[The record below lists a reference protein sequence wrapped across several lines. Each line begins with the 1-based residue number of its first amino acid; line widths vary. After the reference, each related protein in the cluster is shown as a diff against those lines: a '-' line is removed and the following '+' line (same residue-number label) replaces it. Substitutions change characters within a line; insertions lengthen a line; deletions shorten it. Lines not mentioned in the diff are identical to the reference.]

1 MHKSIKKTAL
11 ICAGL
16 LICTGAFADS
26 LKLTVQDSVKRALE
40 GNITLKQSQLNL
52 NSLKRTKNLSWG
64 AISPTVTASGS
75 WGKATENELESLGFN
90 IGVNLALT
98 PSLYTSING
107 AVLNYEK
114 GLLDYESAVKSIE
127 LNVRKVYYSLL
138 FEKENIALQNQTVES
153 SKKQYESTQAKYNR
167 GAIPQIDVLSS
178 QVTYQN
184 NQLNL
189 ENQKMQFVN
198 DIANFKQLLGIDQ
211 SEEVELTGSLEEL
224 ISNKDISIEGIE
236 IKNSKV
242 ASLEKQIEI
251 ARNNLLSTRFTAWGP
266 TLSASYSY
274 APGATSLDDF
284 ETWKDGG
291 RFSVGA
297 SIPLDGFLPWSRGAQ
312 SIYAQQDALK
322 NLELQLNDAKTSQ
335 QVNIDSC
342 LRKINQYK
350 QSVELRKKSVEL
362 AQKSYNMML
371 EAYNHGTRDL
381 ITLQNSADKLLQ
393 AQVQLKSEIFNLA
406 AAQLDLENAIGV
418 EYGSLS
424 K

>member
-16 LICTGAFADS
+16 FICTGAFADS

-64 AISPTVTASGS
+64 VISPTVTASGS

-98 PSLYTSING
+98 PSLYTAING

-211 SEEVELTGSLEEL
+211 SEEVELTGSLEDL

-312 SIYAQQDALK
+312 SIYAQQDGLK

-406 AAQLDLENAIGV
+406 AAQLDLENEIGV

>member
-98 PSLYTSING
+98 PSLYTAING

-153 SKKQYESTQAKYNR
+153 SKKQYESTQAKYKR

-198 DIANFKQLLGIDQ
+198 NIANFKQLLGIDQ
-211 SEEVELTGSLEEL
+211 SEEVELTGSLEDL

-406 AAQLDLENAIGV
+406 AAQLDLENEIGV